1 MPSRRSSSKEG
12 ACSSSSR
19 GTEEASS
26 GCTRSAHPSRRVS
39 PDATLSSRELTR
51 ASSCWS
57 MRWRALHAGAVR
69 SSAGR
74 WATLCAEEAP
84 KSNRTP
90 SAVASGRE
98 VEGPRNISVVAKAR
112 VAASERGVPWSAARV
127 HHAKV
132 VPLASQATRW
142 AQERQM
148 VCGSGAKSTG
158 AAKSLAPARYWP
170 IMKIMWAA
178 VTRTEQSALIW
189 PSMADRVEPEACKPM
204 AVKPLRCASTRGWPR
219 TQMKRTAAMV
229 SEAVRRS
236 TSWSG
241 CGVNGEGGVPWPEGS
256 SAASNPWEPIAAE
269 GLQAP
274 CCELVI
280 AARPVTARPVGRSEL
295 GAGGSGSSSSR
306 SSCASS
312 DTIAPLGRTRMSPLD
327 NVRG

>member
-1 MPSRRSSSKEG
+1 MPSRRSPSKEG
-12 ACSSSSR
+12 ACPKSSR
-19 GTEEASS
+19 GPEEASS
-26 GCTRSAHPSRRVS
+26 GCTRSAHPSRRLS
-39 PDATLSSRELTR
+39 PDETLPSRELTR

-57 MRWRALHAGAVR
+57 MRWGALHAGAVR

-74 WATLCAEEAP
+74 RATLCAAEEAS

-90 SAVASGRE
+90 SAGASGRE

-127 HHAKV
+127 HHARV
-132 VPLASQATRW
+132 VPLATRW

-158 AAKSLAPARYWP
+158 AVKSSAPARYWP
-170 IMKIMWAA
+170 IMKMWAA
-178 VTRTEQSALIW
+178 VTGTEQSALIW
-189 PSMADRVEPEACKPM
+189 PSMADRAEPEACKPM

-219 TQMKRTAAMV
+219 AQMKRTAAMV

-236 TSWSG
+236 ASWSGCGERTAAMVSEAVRRSASWSG

-274 CCELVI
+274 CCELVN
-280 AARPVTARPVGRSEL
+280 
-295 GAGGSGSSSSR
+295 
-306 SSCASS
+306 ASPPS
-312 DTIAPLGRTRMSPLD
+312 QRCPSP
-327 NVRG
+327 RH

>member
-39 PDATLSSRELTR
+39 PVATLSSSELTR

-90 SAVASGRE
+90 SAVASGSE

-132 VPLASQATRW
+132 VPLASHAT
-142 AQERQM
+142 A
-148 VCGSGAKSTG
+148 
-158 AAKSLAPARYWP
+158 
-170 IMKIMWAA
+170 
-178 VTRTEQSALIW
+178 
-189 PSMADRVEPEACKPM
+189 
-204 AVKPLRCASTRGWPR
+204 
-219 TQMKRTAAMV
+219 
-229 SEAVRRS
+229 
-236 TSWSG
+236 
-241 CGVNGEGGVPWPEGS
+241 
-256 SAASNPWEPIAAE
+256 
-269 GLQAP
+269 
-274 CCELVI
+274 
-280 AARPVTARPVGRSEL
+280 L
-295 GAGGSGSSSSR
+295 GAGAADGVRLRGEIDGCGEEFGASEVLADHEDHVGGGDQDRAERLDLAKHGGPGGAGGMQADGGEAVEVRKHEGLAEDTNEEDGRHGLRGCSEVDELVRMR
-306 SSCASS
+306 SKRRREGCRGPKGRRRLPTPGNQSQPKACKLPVASW
-312 DTIAPLGRTRMSPLD
+312 
-327 NVRG
+327 